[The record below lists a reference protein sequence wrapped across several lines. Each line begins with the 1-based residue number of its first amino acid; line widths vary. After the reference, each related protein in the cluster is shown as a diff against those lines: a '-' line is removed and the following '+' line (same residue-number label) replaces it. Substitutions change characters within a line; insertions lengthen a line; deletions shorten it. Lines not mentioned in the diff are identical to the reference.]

1 MSTIKEGC
9 SKKYLKSQVAYNA
22 YYVDQQSQHLKTR
35 ISEHNGKRHQQVCAK
50 FDRCIQGVS
59 TVNNVEELMS
69 ASRGVD
75 FLLVLEALYIRELKP
90 KLSSNGQ

>member
-1 MSTIKEGC
+1 MSTNKVNI
-9 SKKYLKSQVAYNA
+9 LKLESVSTMASVTN
-22 YYVDQQSQHLKTR
+22 K
-35 ISEHNGKRHQQVCAK
+35 VCAK
-50 FDRCIQGVS
+50 FDRCIQGVP
-59 TVNNVEELMS
+59 TVNNVERVMS